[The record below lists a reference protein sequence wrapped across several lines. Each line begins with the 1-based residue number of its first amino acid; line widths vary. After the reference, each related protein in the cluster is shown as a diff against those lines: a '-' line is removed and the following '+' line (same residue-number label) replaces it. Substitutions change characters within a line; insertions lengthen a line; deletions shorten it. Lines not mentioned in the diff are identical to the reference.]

1 MAAFPGRRPQTLL
14 ELDLTEPL
22 VAPEADDP
30 LARLRARSRRLL
42 RPTLRALHE
51 AAEDRHVVG
60 LIAKVGGM
68 WPWATMQELRRGVQ
82 AFGASGKPTLAWV
95 ETFGELG
102 SRGMAA
108 YVLATAF
115 GELWMQPG
123 GEVGLL
129 GVGIEQTFVRGTLD
143 RLGIEPQFEQR
154 YEYKNAADVLVRK
167 EFTAAHREALERLS
181 ESVFSDAV
189 DTIADAR
196 GLSHD
201 QVRELIN
208 TGPRTAPEAQAAGL
222 VDRLGYRD
230 QAYEAMRTRTDR
242 KPELLFADRWRPHRK
257 IAPPPHR
264 RDHVAVVDVRGGIA
278 TGRTRRGPMGR
289 QAGSDTV
296 SAQLRA
302 AHENDRARAVVMRV
316 ESPGGSAV
324 ASEVI
329 WREVSRLREA
339 GKPVV
344 VSMGDVAASGG
355 YYISCPAEVIVA
367 LPATLTGSIGV
378 LGGKLVVA
386 NLLERLGVSTGAVQQ
401 GAHAL
406 MYSARRGFSEDER
419 ARFAATVDAIY
430 HDFVGKVAE
439 GRRRPVADIEA
450 VARGRVWTGRDALEA
465 GLVDELGGLRDAV
478 RIARKRANLPE
489 DAPVLGAIRIPPLA
503 RLSRPRNSEDPR
515 TWASAGWLGPLTSS
529 GLTSSGRM
537 KDLTDVA
544 AALGL
549 PADATLRMP
558 AIYVQ

>member
-14 ELDLTEPL
+14 ELDLSEPL

-30 LARLRARSRRLL
+30 IARLRARSRRLL

-51 AAEDRHVVG
+51 AADDRHVVG

-82 AFGASGKPTLAWV
+82 SFAASGKPTLAWV

-102 SRGMAA
+102 SRGMSA

-115 GELWMQPG
+115 GELWLQPG

-129 GVGIEQTFVRGTLD
+129 GVGIETTFVRGTLD

-154 YEYKNAADVLVRK
+154 YEYKNAADALMRK
-167 EFTAAHREALERLS
+167 EFTAAHREALERLA

-189 DTIADAR
+189 ETIADAR
-196 GLSHD
+196 RLTHD
-201 QVRELIN
+201 QVRELVN
-208 TGPRTAPEAQAAGL
+208 TGPRTASEAKAAGL

-230 QAYEAMRTRTDR
+230 QAYDAMRARTGA

-257 IAPPPHR
+257 LAPPPHR
-264 RDHVAVVDVRGGIA
+264 RGHVALVDVRGGIA

-302 AHENDRARAVVMRV
+302 AHDNDRARAVVMRV

-329 WREVSRLREA
+329 WREVWRLREA
-339 GKPVV
+339 DKPVI

-355 YYISCPAEVIVA
+355 YYIACPAEVIVA

-378 LGGKLVVA
+378 LGGKLVVDS
-386 NLLERLGVSTGAVQQ
+386 LLERLGVSTGTVQQ

-406 MYSARRGFSEDER
+406 MYSARRSFSEDER
-419 ARFAATVDAIY
+419 ARFAATVDAVY

-439 GRRRPVADIEA
+439 GRQRPVADIEA

-478 RIARKRANLPE
+478 RIARERASLPE

-515 TWASAGWLGPLTSS
+515 TWVRTALPWAVTGTI
-529 GLTSSGRM
+529 
-537 KDLTDVA
+537 KDLTDMVS
-544 AALGL
+544 ALGL

-558 AIYVQ
+558 AIYLH

>member
-22 VAPEADDP
+22 VAPDADDP
-30 LARLRARSRRLL
+30 IARLRSRGRRLL
-42 RPTLRALHE
+42 RPTMRALHD

-68 WPWATMQELRRGVQ
+68 WPWGTMQELRRGVQ
-82 AFGASGKPTLAWV
+82 AFAASGKPTLAWA
-95 ETFGELG
+95 ESFGEVG
-102 SRGMAA
+102 SRDMAA
-108 YVLATAF
+108 YILATAF
-115 GELWMQPG
+115 GELWLQPG
-123 GEVGLL
+123 GGVGLL
-129 GVGIEQTFVRGTLD
+129 GVGIETTFVRGTLD

-154 YEYKNAADVLVRK
+154 HEYKNAADVLLRK
-167 EFTAAHREALERLS
+167 EFTEAHREALERLA

-189 DTIADAR
+189 ETIADAR
-196 GLSHD
+196 GLTHD

-230 QAYEAMRTRTDR
+230 QAYQAVRARTEG
-242 KPELLFADRWRPHRK
+242 KSELLFADRWRPRRK

-264 RDHVAVVDVRGGIA
+264 RGHVALVEVRGAISS
-278 TGRTRRGPMGR
+278 GRTRRNPMGR

-302 AHENDRARAVVMRV
+302 AHDNDRARAVVLRV

-329 WREVSRLREA
+329 WREVSRLRES

-355 YYISCPAEVIVA
+355 YYIACPAEVIVA

-378 LGGKLVVA
+378 LGGKLVVDG
-386 NLLERLGVSTGAVQQ
+386 LLERVGVNTGRVQR
-401 GAHAL
+401 GARAF
-406 MYSARRGFSEDER
+406 MYSFRGGFSEDER
-419 ARFAATVDAIY
+419 ARFAVTIDAVY
-430 HDFVGKVAE
+430 NDFVGKVAA
-439 GRRRPVADIEA
+439 GRNRPVAEIEA
-450 VARGRVWTGRDALEA
+450 VARGRVWTGRDAAEA

-478 RIARKRANLPE
+478 RIARERANLPE

-503 RLSRPRNSEDPR
+503 RLSRPKNSEDPR
-515 TWASAGWLGPLTSS
+515 TWVGTAWP
-529 GLTSSGRM
+529 GLRE
-537 KDLTDVA
+537 LA

-549 PADATLRMP
+549 SADATLRMP
-558 AIYVQ
+558 DISLR

>member
-30 LARLRARSRRLL
+30 IARLRARSRRLL

-51 AAEDRHVVG
+51 AADDRHVVG
-60 LIAKVGGM
+60 LIARVGGM
-68 WPWATMQELRRGVQ
+68 WPWGTMQELRRGVQ
-82 AFGASGKPTLAWV
+82 TFAASGKPTLAWV

-102 SRGMAA
+102 SRGMSA

-115 GELWMQPG
+115 GELWLQPG
-123 GEVGLL
+123 GEIGLL
-129 GVGIEQTFVRGTLD
+129 GVGIETTFVRGTLD

-154 YEYKNAADVLVRK
+154 YEYKNAADVLMRK
-167 EFTAAHREALERLS
+167 EFTAAHREALERLA

-189 DTIADAR
+189 ETIADAR
-196 GLSHD
+196 GLTHD
-201 QVRELIN
+201 QVRELVN
-208 TGPRTAPEAQAAGL
+208 SGPRTASEAQAAGL

-230 QAYEAMRTRTDR
+230 QAYDAMRARTGG

-257 IAPPPHR
+257 LAPPPHR
-264 RDHVAVVDVRGGIA
+264 RGHVALVDVRGAIA

-289 QAGSDTV
+289 QAGSDTL

-302 AHENDRARAVVMRV
+302 ARDNDRARAVVMRV

-329 WREVSRLREA
+329 WREVWRLREA
-339 GKPVV
+339 DKPVI

-355 YYISCPAEVIVA
+355 YYIACPAEVIVA

-378 LGGKLVVA
+378 LGGKLVVDS
-386 NLLERLGVSTGAVQQ
+386 LLERLGVSTGTVQQ

-406 MYSARRGFSEDER
+406 MYSARRSFSEDER

-439 GRRRPVADIEA
+439 GRQRPVADIEA
-450 VARGRVWTGRDALEA
+450 VAKGRVWTGRDALEA

-478 RIARKRANLPE
+478 RIARERANLPE
-489 DAPVLGAIRIPPLA
+489 DAPVLGAVRIPPLA

-515 TWASAGWLGPLTSS
+515 TWVRTALPWPVTGTI
-529 GLTSSGRM
+529 
-537 KDLTDVA
+537 KDLTDMA
-544 AALGL
+544 TALGL

-558 AIYVQ
+558 AIYLQ

>member
-14 ELDLTEPL
+14 ELDLSEPL
-22 VAPEADDP
+22 AAPEADDP
-30 LARLRARSRRLL
+30 IARLRARSRRLL

-51 AAEDRHVVG
+51 AADDRHVVG

-82 AFGASGKPTLAWV
+82 TFAASGKPTLAWM

-102 SRGMAA
+102 SRGMSA

-115 GELWMQPG
+115 GELWLQPG
-123 GEVGLL
+123 GDVGLL
-129 GVGIEQTFVRGTLD
+129 GVGIETTFVRGTLD

-154 YEYKNAADVLVRK
+154 YEYKNAADVLMRK
-167 EFTAAHREALERLS
+167 EFTAAHREALERLA

-189 DTIADAR
+189 ETIADAR
-196 GLSHD
+196 GLTHD
-201 QVRELIN
+201 QVRELVN
-208 TGPRTAPEAQAAGL
+208 TGPRTASEAKSVGL

-230 QAYEAMRTRTDR
+230 QAYDAMRARTGG
-242 KPELLFADRWRPHRK
+242 KPELLFADRWHPHRRL
-257 IAPPPHR
+257 APPPHR
-264 RDHVAVVDVRGGIA
+264 RGHVALVDVRGGIA

-302 AHENDRARAVVMRV
+302 AHDNDRARAVVMRV
-316 ESPGGSAV
+316 ESPGGSVV

-329 WREVSRLREA
+329 WREVWRLREA
-339 GKPVV
+339 DKPVI

-355 YYISCPAEVIVA
+355 YYIACPAEVIVA

-378 LGGKLVVA
+378 LGGKLVVDS
-386 NLLERLGVSTGAVQQ
+386 LLERLGVSTGTVQQ

-406 MYSARRGFSEDER
+406 MYSARRSFSEDER
-419 ARFAATVDAIY
+419 ARFAATVDALY

-439 GRRRPVADIEA
+439 GRQRPVADIEA

-478 RIARKRANLPE
+478 RIARERASLSE

-515 TWASAGWLGPLTSS
+515 TWVRTALPWAMTGTI
-529 GLTSSGRM
+529 
-537 KDLTDVA
+537 KDLTDMA
-544 AALGL
+544 TALGL

-558 AIYVQ
+558 AIYLH

>member
-30 LARLRARSRRLL
+30 IARLRARSRRLL

-51 AAEDRHVVG
+51 AADDRHVVG

-68 WPWATMQELRRGVQ
+68 WPWGTMQELRRGVQ
-82 AFGASGKPTLAWV
+82 NFAASGKPTLAWV

-115 GELWMQPG
+115 RELWLQPG
-123 GEVGLL
+123 GEVSLL
-129 GVGIEQTFVRGTLD
+129 GVGIETPFVRGTLD
-143 RLGIEPQFEQR
+143 RLGIEPEFEQR
-154 YEYKNAADVLVRK
+154 HEYKNAVDVLTRK
-167 EFTAAHREALERLS
+167 EFTAAHREALERLT

-189 DTIADAR
+189 ETIAEAR
-196 GLSHD
+196 GLTSD

-222 VDRLGYRD
+222 VDQLGYRD
-230 QAYEAMRTRTDR
+230 QAYDAMRARIDG
-242 KPELLFADRWRPHRK
+242 KPELLFADRWRAHRK
-257 IAPPPHR
+257 LAPPPHR
-264 RDHVAVVDVRGGIA
+264 RGHVALVDVRGGIT

-289 QAGSDTV
+289 QTGSDTV

-302 AHENDRARAVVMRV
+302 AHDNDRARAVVIRV

-329 WREVSRLREA
+329 WREVCRLREA
-339 GKPVV
+339 DKPVII
-344 VSMGDVAASGG
+344 SMGDVAASGG
-355 YYISCPAEVIVA
+355 YYIACPADVIVA

-378 LGGKLVVA
+378 YGGKLVVDS
-386 NLLERLGVSTGAVQQ
+386 LLERLGVSTGRVQQ

-406 MYSARRGFSEDER
+406 MYSARRSFSADER

-439 GRRRPVADIEA
+439 GRQRPVADIEA

-478 RIARKRANLPE
+478 RIARERANLPE
-489 DAPVLGAIRIPPLA
+489 DAPVLGAVRIPPLA

-515 TWASAGWLGPLTSS
+515 TWVRTASPWAVTGTI
-529 GLTSSGRM
+529 
-537 KDLTDVA
+537 KDLTDMA
-544 AALGL
+544 TALGL

-558 AIYVQ
+558 AIYLQ

>member
-30 LARLRARSRRLL
+30 IARLRARSRRLL

-51 AAEDRHVVG
+51 AADDRHVVG

-68 WPWATMQELRRGVQ
+68 WPWGTMQELRRGVQ
-82 AFGASGKPTLAWV
+82 TFAASGKPTLAWV

-102 SRGMAA
+102 SRGMSA

-115 GELWMQPG
+115 GELWLQPG
-123 GEVGLL
+123 GEIGLL
-129 GVGIEQTFVRGTLD
+129 GVGIETTFVRGTLD

-154 YEYKNAADVLVRK
+154 YEYKNAADVLMRK
-167 EFTAAHREALERLS
+167 EFTAAHREALERLA
-181 ESVFSDAV
+181 ESVFGDAV
-189 DTIADAR
+189 ETIADAR

-201 QVRELIN
+201 QVRELVN
-208 TGPRTAPEAQAAGL
+208 TGPRTASEAQAAGL

-230 QAYEAMRTRTDR
+230 QAYDAMRARTGG

-257 IAPPPHR
+257 LAPPPHR
-264 RDHVAVVDVRGGIA
+264 RGHVALVDVRGAIA

-289 QAGSDTV
+289 QAGSDTL

-302 AHENDRARAVVMRV
+302 ARDNDRARAVVMRV

-329 WREVSRLREA
+329 WREVWRLREA
-339 GKPVV
+339 DKPVI

-355 YYISCPAEVIVA
+355 YYIACPAEVIVA

-378 LGGKLVVA
+378 LGGKLVVDS
-386 NLLERLGVSTGAVQQ
+386 LLERLGISTGTVQQ

-406 MYSARRGFSEDER
+406 MYSARRSFSEDER

-430 HDFVGKVAE
+430 HDFVGKVAD
-439 GRRRPVADIEA
+439 GRQRPVADIEA

-478 RIARKRANLPE
+478 RIARERASLPE

-515 TWASAGWLGPLTSS
+515 TWVRTALPWAVTGTI
-529 GLTSSGRM
+529 
-537 KDLTDVA
+537 KDLTDMA
-544 AALGL
+544 TALGL

-558 AIYVQ
+558 AIYLQ

>member
-30 LARLRARSRRLL
+30 IARLRARSRRLL

-51 AAEDRHVVG
+51 AADDRHVVG

-68 WPWATMQELRRGVQ
+68 WPWGTMQELRRGVQ
-82 AFGASGKPTLAWV
+82 TFAASGKPTLAWV

-102 SRGMAA
+102 SRGMSA

-115 GELWMQPG
+115 GELWLQPG
-123 GEVGLL
+123 GEIGLL
-129 GVGIEQTFVRGTLD
+129 GVGIETTFVRGTLD

-154 YEYKNAADVLVRK
+154 YEYKNAADVLMRK
-167 EFTAAHREALERLS
+167 EFTAAHREALERLA

-189 DTIADAR
+189 ETIADAR
-196 GLSHD
+196 GLTSD
-201 QVRELIN
+201 QVRELVN
-208 TGPRTAPEAQAAGL
+208 TGPRTALEAQAAGL

-230 QAYEAMRTRTDR
+230 QAYDAMRARTGG

-257 IAPPPHR
+257 LAPPPHR
-264 RDHVAVVDVRGGIA
+264 RGHVAFVDVRGAIA

-302 AHENDRARAVVMRV
+302 AHDNNRARAVVMRV

-329 WREVSRLREA
+329 WREVWRLREA
-339 GKPVV
+339 DKPVI

-355 YYISCPAEVIVA
+355 YYIACPAEVIVA

-378 LGGKLVVA
+378 LGGKLVVDS
-386 NLLERLGVSTGAVQQ
+386 LLERLGVSTGTVQQ

-406 MYSARRGFSEDER
+406 MYSARRSFSEDER
-419 ARFAATVDAIY
+419 ARFAATVDAVY

-439 GRRRPVADIEA
+439 GRQRSVTDVEA
-450 VARGRVWTGRDALEA
+450 VARGRVWTGRDAREA

-478 RIARKRANLPE
+478 RIARERANLPE
-489 DAPVLGAIRIPPLA
+489 DAPVLGAVRIPPLA

-515 TWASAGWLGPLTSS
+515 TWVRTALPWAVTGTI
-529 GLTSSGRM
+529 
-537 KDLTDVA
+537 KDLTDMA
-544 AALGL
+544 TALGL

-558 AIYVQ
+558 AIYLQ

>member
-115 GELWMQPG
+115 GELWLQPG

-196 GLSHD
+196 GLTHD

-242 KPELLFADRWRPHRK
+242 KPELLFADRWRPRRK

-264 RDHVAVVDVRGGIA
+264 RDHVALVDVRGGIA

-302 AHENDRARAVVMRV
+302 AHDNDRARAVVMRV

-329 WREVSRLREA
+329 WREVCRLREA

-367 LPATLTGSIGV
+367 LSATLTGSIGV
-378 LGGKLVVA
+378 LGGKLVVD
-386 NLLERLGVSTGAVQQ
+386 NLLERLGVSTGTVQQ

-478 RIARKRANLPE
+478 RIARERAKLPE

-529 GLTSSGRM
+529 GRM

-558 AIYVQ
+558 AIDLQ

>member
-22 VAPEADDP
+22 LAPEADDP
-30 LARLRARSRRLL
+30 IARLRARSRRLL

-51 AAEDRHVVG
+51 AADDRHVVG

-68 WPWATMQELRRGVQ
+68 WPWGTMQELRRGVQ
-82 AFGASGKPTLAWV
+82 TFAASGKPTLAWV

-102 SRGMAA
+102 SRGMSA

-115 GELWMQPG
+115 GELWLQPG
-123 GEVGLL
+123 GEIGLL
-129 GVGIEQTFVRGTLD
+129 GVGIETTFVRGTLD

-154 YEYKNAADVLVRK
+154 YEYKNAADVLMRK
-167 EFTAAHREALERLS
+167 EFTAAHREALERLA
-181 ESVFSDAV
+181 ESVFGDAV
-189 DTIADAR
+189 ETIADAR

-201 QVRELIN
+201 QVRELVN
-208 TGPRTAPEAQAAGL
+208 TGPRTASEAQAAGL

-230 QAYEAMRTRTDR
+230 QAYDAMRARTGG
-242 KPELLFADRWRPHRK
+242 KSELLFADRWRPHRK
-257 IAPPPHR
+257 LAPPPHR
-264 RDHVAVVDVRGGIA
+264 RGHVALVDVRGAIA

-289 QAGSDTV
+289 QAGSDTL

-302 AHENDRARAVVMRV
+302 ARENDRARAVVMRV

-329 WREVSRLREA
+329 WREVWRLREA
-339 GKPVV
+339 DKPVI

-355 YYISCPAEVIVA
+355 YYIACPAEVIVA

-378 LGGKLVVA
+378 LGGKLVVDS
-386 NLLERLGVSTGAVQQ
+386 LLERLGVSTGTVQQ

-406 MYSARRGFSEDER
+406 MYSARRSFSEDER

-439 GRRRPVADIEA
+439 GRQRPVADIEA

-478 RIARKRANLPE
+478 RIARERASLPE

-515 TWASAGWLGPLTSS
+515 TWVRTALPWAVTGAI
-529 GLTSSGRM
+529 
-537 KDLTDVA
+537 KDLTDMA
-544 AALGL
+544 TALGL
-549 PADATLRMP
+549 PVDATLRMP
-558 AIYVQ
+558 AIYLH

>member
-30 LARLRARSRRLL
+30 IARLRARSRRLL

-51 AAEDRHVVG
+51 AADDRHVVG

-68 WPWATMQELRRGVQ
+68 WPWGTMQELRRGVQ
-82 AFGASGKPTLAWV
+82 TFAASGKPTLAWV

-102 SRGMAA
+102 SRGMSA

-115 GELWMQPG
+115 GELWLQPG
-123 GEVGLL
+123 GEIGLL
-129 GVGIEQTFVRGTLD
+129 GVGIETTFVRGTLD

-154 YEYKNAADVLVRK
+154 YEYKNAADVLMRK
-167 EFTAAHREALERLS
+167 EFTAAHREALERLA

-189 DTIADAR
+189 ETIADAR
-196 GLSHD
+196 GLTHD
-201 QVRELIN
+201 QVRELVN
-208 TGPRTAPEAQAAGL
+208 TGPRTASEAQAAGL

-230 QAYEAMRTRTDR
+230 QAYDAMRARTGG

-257 IAPPPHR
+257 LAPPPHR
-264 RDHVAVVDVRGGIA
+264 RGHVALVDVRGAIA

-289 QAGSDTV
+289 QAGSDTL

-302 AHENDRARAVVMRV
+302 ARDNDRARAVVMRV

-329 WREVSRLREA
+329 WREVWRLREA
-339 GKPVV
+339 DKPVI

-355 YYISCPAEVIVA
+355 YYIACPAEVIVA

-378 LGGKLVVA
+378 LGGKLVVDS
-386 NLLERLGVSTGAVQQ
+386 LLERLGVGTGTVQQ

-406 MYSARRGFSEDER
+406 MYSARRSFSEDER

-439 GRRRPVADIEA
+439 GRQRPVADIEA

-478 RIARKRANLPE
+478 RIARERASLPE
-489 DAPVLGAIRIPPLA
+489 DAPVLGAVRIPPLA

-515 TWASAGWLGPLTSS
+515 TWVRTALPWAVTGTI
-529 GLTSSGRM
+529 
-537 KDLTDVA
+537 KDLTDMA
-544 AALGL
+544 TALGL

-558 AIYVQ
+558 AIYLQ

>member
-30 LARLRARSRRLL
+30 IARLRARSRRLL

-51 AAEDRHVVG
+51 AADDRHVVG
-60 LIAKVGGM
+60 LIARVGGM
-68 WPWATMQELRRGVQ
+68 WPWGTMQELRRGVQ
-82 AFGASGKPTLAWV
+82 TFAASGKPTLAWV

-102 SRGMAA
+102 SRGMSA

-115 GELWMQPG
+115 GELWLQPG
-123 GEVGLL
+123 GEIGLL
-129 GVGIEQTFVRGTLD
+129 GVGIETTFARGTLD

-154 YEYKNAADVLVRK
+154 YEYKNAADVLMRK
-167 EFTAAHREALERLS
+167 EFTAAHREALERLA

-189 DTIADAR
+189 ETIADAR
-196 GLSHD
+196 GLTHD
-201 QVRELIN
+201 QVRELVN
-208 TGPRTAPEAQAAGL
+208 SGPRTASEAQAAGL

-230 QAYEAMRTRTDR
+230 QAYEAMRARTGG

-257 IAPPPHR
+257 LAPPPHR
-264 RDHVAVVDVRGGIA
+264 RGHVALVDVRGAIA

-289 QAGSDTV
+289 QAGSDTL

-302 AHENDRARAVVMRV
+302 ARDNDRARAVVMRV

-329 WREVSRLREA
+329 WREVWRLREA
-339 GKPVV
+339 DKPVI

-355 YYISCPAEVIVA
+355 YYIACPAEVIVA

-378 LGGKLVVA
+378 LGGKLVVDS
-386 NLLERLGVSTGAVQQ
+386 LLERLGVSTGTVQQ

-406 MYSARRGFSEDER
+406 MYSARRSFSEDER

-439 GRRRPVADIEA
+439 GRQRPVADIEA

-478 RIARKRANLPE
+478 RIARERANLPE
-489 DAPVLGAIRIPPLA
+489 DAPVLGAVRIPPLA

-515 TWASAGWLGPLTSS
+515 TWVRTALPWVVTGTI
-529 GLTSSGRM
+529 
-537 KDLTDVA
+537 KDLTDMA
-544 AALGL
+544 TALGL

-558 AIYVQ
+558 AIYLQ

>member
-22 VAPEADDP
+22 MAPEADDP
-30 LARLRARSRRLL
+30 IARLRARSRRLL

-51 AAEDRHVVG
+51 AADDRHVVG
-60 LIAKVGGM
+60 LIAKVGGL
-68 WPWATMQELRRGVQ
+68 WPWGAMQELRRGVQ
-82 AFGASGKPTLAWV
+82 TFADSGKPTLAWI

-115 GELWMQPG
+115 GELWLQPG

-129 GVGIEQTFVRGTLD
+129 GVGIEATFVRGTLD

-154 YEYKNAADVLVRK
+154 HEYKNAADVLVRK
-167 EFTAAHREALERLS
+167 EFTAAHREALERLT

-189 DTIADAR
+189 NTIAEAR
-196 GLSHD
+196 RLTPD

-208 TGPRTAPEAQAAGL
+208 TGPRTAAEAQAAGL
-222 VDRLGYRD
+222 VDKLGFRD
-230 QAYEAMRTRTDR
+230 QAYDAMRARTGG
-242 KPELLFADRWRPHRK
+242 KPELLFADRWRPQRK

-264 RDHVAVVDVRGGIA
+264 RDHVALVDVRGGIA
-278 TGRTRRGPMGR
+278 TGRTRRSPMGR

-302 AHENDRARAVVMRV
+302 AHDNDRARAVVMRV

-329 WREVSRLREA
+329 WREVCRLREVR
-339 GKPVV
+339 KPVI

-378 LGGKLVVA
+378 LGGKLVVDG
-386 NLLERLGVSTGAVQQ
+386 LLDRLGVSTGTVQQ

-406 MYSARRGFSEDER
+406 MYSSRRRFSEEEL
-419 ARFAATVDAIY
+419 ARFAATIDAIY
-430 HDFVGKVAE
+430 NDFVAKVAE
-439 GRRRPVADIEA
+439 GRRRPLADVEA
-450 VARGRVWTGRDALEA
+450 VARGRVWTGRDALDA

-478 RIARKRANLPE
+478 RIARERANLPE

-503 RLSRPRNSEDPR
+503 RLSRPRNSDDPR
-515 TWASAGWLGPLTSS
+515 TWASARSIGPLT
-529 GLTSSGRM
+529 GAI
-537 KDLTDVA
+537 KDLADIA
-544 AALGL
+544 AVLGL
-549 PADATLRMP
+549 PADSTLRMP
-558 AIYVQ
+558 PINLQ

>member
-30 LARLRARSRRLL
+30 IARLRARSRRLL

-51 AAEDRHVVG
+51 AADDRHVVG

-68 WPWATMQELRRGVQ
+68 WPWGTMQELRRGVQ
-82 AFGASGKPTLAWV
+82 NFAASGKPTLAWV

-115 GELWMQPG
+115 RELWLQPG
-123 GEVGLL
+123 GEVSLL
-129 GVGIEQTFVRGTLD
+129 GVGIETPFVRGTLD
-143 RLGIEPQFEQR
+143 RLGIEPEFEQR
-154 YEYKNAADVLVRK
+154 HEYKNAVDVLTRK
-167 EFTAAHREALERLS
+167 EFTAAHREALERLT

-189 DTIADAR
+189 EAIAEAR
-196 GLSHD
+196 GLTSD

-208 TGPRTAPEAQAAGL
+208 TGPHTAPEAQAAGL
-222 VDRLGYRD
+222 VDQLGYRD
-230 QAYEAMRTRTDR
+230 QAYDAMRARIDG
-242 KPELLFADRWRPHRK
+242 KPELLFADRWRAHRK
-257 IAPPPHR
+257 LAPPPHR
-264 RDHVAVVDVRGGIA
+264 RGHVALVDVRGGIT

-289 QAGSDTV
+289 QTGSDTV

-302 AHENDRARAVVMRV
+302 AHDNDRARAVVIRV

-329 WREVSRLREA
+329 WREVCRLREA
-339 GKPVV
+339 DKPVII
-344 VSMGDVAASGG
+344 SMGDVAASGG
-355 YYISCPAEVIVA
+355 YYIACPADVIVA

-378 LGGKLVVA
+378 YGGKLVVDS
-386 NLLERLGVSTGAVQQ
+386 LLERLGVSTGRVQQ

-406 MYSARRGFSEDER
+406 MYSARRSFSADER

-439 GRRRPVADIEA
+439 GRQRPVADIEA

-478 RIARKRANLPE
+478 RIARERANLPE
-489 DAPVLGAIRIPPLA
+489 DAPVLGAVRIPPLA

-515 TWASAGWLGPLTSS
+515 TWVRTASPWAVTGTI
-529 GLTSSGRM
+529 
-537 KDLTDVA
+537 KDLTDMA
-544 AALGL
+544 TALGL

-558 AIYVQ
+558 AIYLQ

>member
-30 LARLRARSRRLL
+30 IARLRARSRRLL

-51 AAEDRHVVG
+51 AADDRHVVG

-68 WPWATMQELRRGVQ
+68 WPWGTMQELRRGVQ
-82 AFGASGKPTLAWV
+82 NFAASGKPTLAWV

-115 GELWMQPG
+115 RELWLQPG
-123 GEVGLL
+123 GEVSLL
-129 GVGIEQTFVRGTLD
+129 GVGIETPFVRGTLD
-143 RLGIEPQFEQR
+143 RLGIEPEFEQR
-154 YEYKNAADVLVRK
+154 HEYKNAVDVLTRK
-167 EFTAAHREALERLS
+167 EFTAAHREALERLT

-189 DTIADAR
+189 ETIAEAR
-196 GLSHD
+196 GLTSD

-222 VDRLGYRD
+222 VDQLGYRD
-230 QAYEAMRTRTDR
+230 QAYDAVRARIDG
-242 KPELLFADRWRPHRK
+242 KPELLFADRWRAHRK
-257 IAPPPHR
+257 LAPPPHR
-264 RDHVAVVDVRGGIA
+264 RGHVALVDVRGGIT

-289 QAGSDTV
+289 QTGSDTV

-302 AHENDRARAVVMRV
+302 AHDNDRARAVVIRV

-329 WREVSRLREA
+329 WREVCRLREA
-339 GKPVV
+339 DKPVII
-344 VSMGDVAASGG
+344 SMGDVAASGG
-355 YYISCPAEVIVA
+355 YYIACPADVIVA

-378 LGGKLVVA
+378 YGGKLVVDS
-386 NLLERLGVSTGAVQQ
+386 LLERLGVSTGRVQQ

-406 MYSARRGFSEDER
+406 MYSARRSFSADER

-439 GRRRPVADIEA
+439 GRQRPVADIEA

-478 RIARKRANLPE
+478 RIARERANLPE
-489 DAPVLGAIRIPPLA
+489 DAPVLGAVRIPPLA

-515 TWASAGWLGPLTSS
+515 TWVRTALPWAVTGTI
-529 GLTSSGRM
+529 
-537 KDLTDVA
+537 KDLTDMA
-544 AALGL
+544 TALGL

-558 AIYVQ
+558 AIYLH

>member
-14 ELDLTEPL
+14 ELDLSEPL

-30 LARLRARSRRLL
+30 IARLRARSRRLL

-51 AAEDRHVVG
+51 AADDRHVVG

-82 AFGASGKPTLAWV
+82 TFAASGKPTLAWV

-102 SRGMAA
+102 SRGMSA

-115 GELWMQPG
+115 GELWLQPG

-129 GVGIEQTFVRGTLD
+129 GVGIETPFIRGTLD
-143 RLGIEPQFEQR
+143 RLGIKPQFEQR
-154 YEYKNAADVLVRK
+154 HEYKNAVDVLTRK
-167 EFTAAHREALERLS
+167 EFTAAHREALERLT

-189 DTIADAR
+189 ETIADAR
-196 GLSHD
+196 GLTSD

-230 QAYEAMRTRTDR
+230 QAYDGMRARVDG

-257 IAPPPHR
+257 LAPPPHR
-264 RDHVAVVDVRGGIA
+264 RGHVAMVDVRGGIT

-302 AHENDRARAVVMRV
+302 AHDNDRARAVVIRV

-329 WREVSRLREA
+329 WREVCRLREA
-339 GKPVV
+339 DKPVII
-344 VSMGDVAASGG
+344 SMGDVAASGG
-355 YYISCPAEVIVA
+355 YYIACPADVIVA

-378 LGGKLVVA
+378 YGGKLVVDS
-386 NLLERLGVSTGAVQQ
+386 LLERLGVSTGTVQQ

-406 MYSARRGFSEDER
+406 MYSARRSFSEDER
-419 ARFAATVDAIY
+419 TRFAATVDAIY

-439 GRRRPVADIEA
+439 GRQRPVADIEA

-478 RIARKRANLPE
+478 RIARERASLAE
-489 DAPVLGAIRIPPLA
+489 DAPVLGAVRIPPLA

-515 TWASAGWLGPLTSS
+515 TWVRTALPWAVTGTI
-529 GLTSSGRM
+529 
-537 KDLTDVA
+537 KDLTDMA
-544 AALGL
+544 TALGL

-558 AIYVQ
+558 AIYLH

>member
-22 VAPEADDP
+22 IAPEPDDP
-30 LARLRARSRRLL
+30 VARLKARNRRLL
-42 RPTLRALHE
+42 RPTLRALHD

-82 AFGASGKPTLAWV
+82 AFASSGKPTLAWV
-95 ETFGELG
+95 ESFGELG

-108 YVLATAF
+108 YVLASGF
-115 GELWMQPG
+115 GELWLQPG
-123 GEVGLL
+123 GELGLL
-129 GVGIEQTFVRGTLD
+129 GVGIETTFVRGTLD

-167 EFTAAHREALERLS
+167 EFTEAHREALERVTA
-181 ESVFSDAV
+181 SVFDEAV
-189 DTIADAR
+189 ETIANAR
-196 GLSHD
+196 GLSRD
-201 QVRELIN
+201 QVRELID
-208 TGPRTAPEAQAAGL
+208 TGPRTAAEAQAAGL
-222 VDRLGYRD
+222 VDKIGFRD
-230 QAYEAMRTRTDR
+230 QAYHAVRTRIGRARTGG

-264 RDHVAVVDVRGGIA
+264 RDHVAFVEVRGGIT
-278 TGRTRRGPMGR
+278 TGRTRRGPVDR

-302 AHENDRARAVVMRV
+302 AHDNDRARAVVMRV

-329 WREVSRLREA
+329 WREVCRLREA

-344 VSMGDVAASGG
+344 VSMGDLAASGG
-355 YYISCPAEVIVA
+355 YYIACPAEVIVA

-378 LGGKLVVA
+378 FGGKLVVD
-386 NLLERLGVSTGAVQQ
+386 NLLERIGVTTGTVQQ

-419 ARFAATVDAIY
+419 ARFATTVDAIY
-430 HDFVGKVAE
+430 TDFVAKVAE

-450 VARGRVWTGRDALEA
+450 VARGRVWTGRDALQT

-478 RIARKRANLPE
+478 RITRERGNLPE

-515 TWASAGWLGPLTSS
+515 TWASTSSLGPMTGMIKNLSE
-529 GLTSSGRM
+529 L
-537 KDLTDVA
+537 A
-544 AALGL
+544 AVLGL
-549 PADATLRMP
+549 PEDATLRMP
-558 AIYVQ
+558 AISVQ

>member
-22 VAPEADDP
+22 VAPDADDP
-30 LARLRARSRRLL
+30 IARLRARGRRLL
-42 RPTLRALHE
+42 RPTMRALHD

-68 WPWATMQELRRGVQ
+68 WPWGTMQELRRGVQ
-82 AFGASGKPTLAWV
+82 AFAASGKPTLAWA
-95 ETFGELG
+95 ESFGEVG
-102 SRGMAA
+102 SRDMAA

-115 GELWMQPG
+115 GELWLQPG
-123 GEVGLL
+123 GGVGLL
-129 GVGIEQTFVRGTLD
+129 GVGIETTFVRGTLD

-154 YEYKNAADVLVRK
+154 HEYKNAADVLLRK
-167 EFTAAHREALERLS
+167 EFTEAHREALERLA

-189 DTIADAR
+189 ETIADAR
-196 GLSHD
+196 GLTHD

-222 VDRLGYRD
+222 VDQLGYRD
-230 QAYEAMRTRTDR
+230 QAYQAMRARADG
-242 KPELLFADRWRPHRK
+242 KSELLFADRWRPRRK

-264 RDHVAVVDVRGGIA
+264 RGHVALVEVRGAISS
-278 TGRTRRGPMGR
+278 GRTRRNPMGR

-302 AHENDRARAVVMRV
+302 AHDNDRARAVVLRV

-329 WREVSRLREA
+329 WREVSRLRES

-355 YYISCPAEVIVA
+355 YYIACPAEVIVA

-378 LGGKLVVA
+378 LGGKLVVDG
-386 NLLERLGVSTGAVQQ
+386 LLERVGVNTGRVQR
-401 GAHAL
+401 GARAF
-406 MYSARRGFSEDER
+406 MYSFRGGFSEDER
-419 ARFAATVDAIY
+419 ARFAVTIDAVY
-430 HDFVGKVAE
+430 NDFVGKVAA
-439 GRRRPVADIEA
+439 GRNRPVAEIEA
-450 VARGRVWTGRDALEA
+450 VARGRVWTGRDAAEA

-478 RIARKRANLPE
+478 RIARERADLPE

-503 RLSRPRNSEDPR
+503 RLSRPKNSEDPR
-515 TWASAGWLGPLTSS
+515 TWVGTAWP
-529 GLTSSGRM
+529 GLRE
-537 KDLTDVA
+537 LA

-549 PADATLRMP
+549 SADATLRMP
-558 AIYVQ
+558 DISLR

>member
-30 LARLRARSRRLL
+30 IARLRARSRRLL

-51 AAEDRHVVG
+51 AADDRHVVG

-68 WPWATMQELRRGVQ
+68 WPWGTMQELRRGVQ
-82 AFGASGKPTLAWV
+82 TFAASGKPTLAWV

-102 SRGMAA
+102 SRGMSA

-115 GELWMQPG
+115 GELWLQPG
-123 GEVGLL
+123 GEIGLL
-129 GVGIEQTFVRGTLD
+129 GVGIETTFVRGTLD

-154 YEYKNAADVLVRK
+154 YEYKNAADVLMRK
-167 EFTAAHREALERLS
+167 EFTAAHREALERLA
-181 ESVFSDAV
+181 ESVFGDAV
-189 DTIADAR
+189 ETIADAR

-201 QVRELIN
+201 QVRELVN
-208 TGPRTAPEAQAAGL
+208 TGPRTASEAQAAGL

-230 QAYEAMRTRTDR
+230 QAYDAMRARTGG
-242 KPELLFADRWRPHRK
+242 KSELLFADRWRPHRK
-257 IAPPPHR
+257 LAPPPHR
-264 RDHVAVVDVRGGIA
+264 RGHVALVDVRGAIA

-289 QAGSDTV
+289 QAGSDTL

-302 AHENDRARAVVMRV
+302 AHDNDRARAVVMRV

-329 WREVSRLREA
+329 WREVWRLREA
-339 GKPVV
+339 DKPVI

-355 YYISCPAEVIVA
+355 YYIACPAEVIVA

-378 LGGKLVVA
+378 LGGKLVVDS
-386 NLLERLGVSTGAVQQ
+386 LLERLGISTGTVQQ

-406 MYSARRGFSEDER
+406 MYSARRSFSEDER

-430 HDFVGKVAE
+430 HDFVGKVAD
-439 GRRRPVADIEA
+439 GRQRPVADIEA

-478 RIARKRANLPE
+478 RIARERASLPE
-489 DAPVLGAIRIPPLA
+489 DAPVLGAVRIPPLA

-515 TWASAGWLGPLTSS
+515 TWVRTALPWAVTGTI
-529 GLTSSGRM
+529 
-537 KDLTDVA
+537 KDLTDMA
-544 AALGL
+544 TALGL

-558 AIYVQ
+558 AIYLQ